1 MRTIDSFE
9 DYVEPI
15 DETINDIFPP
25 VLFGQMEPLSD
36 ELRELFTL
44 LPAQGGL
51 GIPDLKAEAPQQY
64 AASKLTT
71 TPHVAAIRTQST
83 FMPVGE
89 QSVEDLKR
97 QQQSLKTMAANLR
110 REAIDASL
118 SPSLLRSTMLA
129 RDKGANAWLNAVP
142 LEEQGLALN
151 KQQFRDSLCLRY
163 NLQLADLPSHC
174 ACGDR
179 FTVSHALSCKKGGFV
194 AQRHDSIRNLLTS
207 LLNKVC
213 KNVEVEPHL
222 LPIDNEVCDI
232 RSTVTSH
239 EARLDI
245 KAGSFWSRGE
255 TAFFDVRV
263 THVNSTC
270 NQNKSTESIFMEH
283 EKEKKR
289 KYQQR
294 VIDVEMGS
302 FTPLVFGTNGGMGK
316 ECKLFL
322 SNLADKLSRK
332 NGESYASAISWLR
345 TRTSFEILR
354 SDHTCVRGSRA
365 PFHKN
370 ADFLDDFSV
379 NAKNADIFKLV
390 FSMFS

>member
-1 MRTIDSFE
+1 
-9 DYVEPI
+9 
-15 DETINDIFPP
+15 
-25 VLFGQMEPLSD
+25 
-36 ELRELFTL
+36 
-44 LPAQGGL
+44 
-51 GIPDLKAEAPQQY
+51 
-64 AASKLTT
+64 
-71 TPHVAAIRTQST
+71 
-83 FMPVGE
+83 
-89 QSVEDLKR
+89 
-97 QQQSLKTMAANLR
+97 MAANLR

-118 SPSLLRSTMLA
+118 SPNLLRSTMLA
-129 RDKGANAWLNAVP
+129 RDKGASSWLNAVP
-142 LEEQGLALN
+142 LEEQGLTLN

-194 AQRHDSIRNLLTS
+194 AQRHDGIRNLLTS
-207 LLNKVC
+207 LLSKVC

-222 LPIDNEVCDI
+222 LPIDNEVFDL

-245 KAGSFWSRGE
+245 KARSFWSRGE

-302 FTPLVFGTNGGMGK
+302 FTPWFLARMEEWGK
-316 ECKLFL
+316 NANFSRL
-322 SNLADKLSRK
+322 SNLADKLS
-332 NGESYASAISWLR
+332 
-345 TRTSFEILR
+345 
-354 SDHTCVRGSRA
+354 
-365 PFHKN
+365 
-370 ADFLDDFSV
+370 
-379 NAKNADIFKLV
+379 
-390 FSMFS
+390 

>member
-1 MRTIDSFE
+1 M
-9 DYVEPI
+9 
-15 DETINDIFPP
+15 
-25 VLFGQMEPLSD
+25 
-36 ELRELFTL
+36 
-44 LPAQGGL
+44 
-51 GIPDLKAEAPQQY
+51 
-64 AASKLTT
+64 
-71 TPHVAAIRTQST
+71 
-83 FMPVGE
+83 
-89 QSVEDLKR
+89 
-97 QQQSLKTMAANLR
+97 
-110 REAIDASL
+110 
-118 SPSLLRSTMLA
+118 
-129 RDKGANAWLNAVP
+129 
-142 LEEQGLALN
+142 
-151 KQQFRDSLCLRY
+151 RY

-194 AQRHDSIRNLLTS
+194 AQRHDGIRNLLTS
-207 LLNKVC
+207 LLSKVC
-213 KNVEVEPHL
+213 KNVAVEPHL
-222 LPIDNEVCDI
+222 LPIDNEVFDL

-316 ECKLFL
+316 ECKLFPAEQPSGQTFPKERRVL
-322 SNLADKLSRK
+322 CQCHILA
-332 NGESYASAISWLR
+332 
-345 TRTSFEILR
+345 
-354 SDHTCVRGSRA
+354 
-365 PFHKN
+365 
-370 ADFLDDFSV
+370 
-379 NAKNADIFKLV
+379 
-390 FSMFS
+390 